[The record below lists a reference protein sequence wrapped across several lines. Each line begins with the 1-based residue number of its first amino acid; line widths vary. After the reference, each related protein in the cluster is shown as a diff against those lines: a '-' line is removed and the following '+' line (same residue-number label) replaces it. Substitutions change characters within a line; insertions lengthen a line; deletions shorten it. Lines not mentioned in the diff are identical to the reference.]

1 MGSADLS
8 DVARAAV
15 AGRVATLLV
24 EADRVIPGRID
35 PVTGSI
41 DSGDLADPDVNDKLN
56 DLAEIVL
63 RMKGDV
69 VVVPA
74 ERMPTK
80 TGLAATYR
88 Y

>member
-1 MGSADLS
+1 MGDAEDAGIAGRQGLGT
-8 DVARAAV
+8 AGWRAATGAV
-15 AGRVATLLV
+15 EPGALSHPETDDLL
-24 EADRVIPGRID
+24 D
-35 PVTGSI
+35 
-41 DSGDLADPDVNDKLN
+41 

-63 RMKGDV
+63 RRQGQV

-74 ERMPTK
+74 ERMPSA